1 MLASSAVPLGPGG
14 GVDMRGI
21 VPQQCYTV
29 LRAYEWRPLP
39 PRPGATGHGLLTPA
53 ERIADPESAACGSVR
68 LLRLRNPWGQREW
81 SGPWADGSA
90 YWGSHD
96 VVRREVEGFGDVGQ
110 EAADDGDFWI
120 SLPDFARRF
129 TALHACREFAE
140 MRHGGE
146 WFKYAADAEW
156 SVSSAGGRPTTQTQ
170 RKSAAT
176 QAAQA
181 QAQAQA
187 QAAESAG
194 LASTAHLNPHF
205 VLRVSKPTRVVV
217 VLTQCRQASRRQGEQ
232 VRLPLLRLLIRC
244 LLARCAPRCFA
255 LRLAGSFLT
264 PSTTPHSRQPSR
276 CFFCICRRRA
286 AWQWACACWPRAA
299 AAARACTRTRS
310 ARGLSTPT
318 SGRSRWRPRCTRSR
332 KA

>member
-96 VVRREVEGFGDVGQ
+96 VVRREVEGFGDVGT

-181 QAQAQA
+181 QAHAQAA

-244 LLARCAPRCFA
+244 LLARCAPCTLSVARAGRRLPLSA
-255 LRLAGSFLT
+255 LPLLRAA
-264 PSTTPHSRQPSR
+264 SR
-276 CFFCICRRRA
+276 CGLRA
-286 AWQWACACWPRAA
+286 A
-299 AAARACTRTRS
+299 S
-310 ARGLSTPT
+310 
-318 SGRSRWRPRCTRSR
+318 
-332 KA
+332 